1 MSIRARP
8 NSSPL
13 TPSMV
18 TLGSGPEQACS
29 GSDPRLSDARQ
40 FIAVDG
46 VTIGKPRNVD
56 FKSGTNVTLAGVEIV
71 GEDKVEITVNSTGGG
86 GASDH
91 GALTGL
97 SDDDHAHYALA
108 DGTRGDFEP
117 MGSVGIHEA
126 QANPHAQYQLT
137 SEKGAAS
144 GYAALDASSKLPIAI
159 IPTGSSS
166 TTVCIGD
173 DVRLSDRRV
182 ADGIYETSGPTDMPI
197 GAIADGE
204 YLRRSGSSII
214 GGTPTGGSGD
224 DTVGSG
230 VSATDIAITATYA
243 DIVSDTLTLAAG
255 DQVDIQ
261 IVGVILNNS
270 GAVRTYRWQ
279 FNIGAAT
286 VEVIDGATV
295 ASNASNRAWFKL
307 NATCA
312 VVSSSSSSQTMDLW
326 RTGPIATS
334 TSSSSATTSLRS
346 VWRFDT
352 SSNLTGTVNL
362 TVKGRADATAGTQ
375 SMRVLQYKIIKTP
388 TR

>member
-1 MSIRARP
+1 MTRRIVPDGDGTVPAPRSLGRRP
-8 NSSPL
+8 
-13 TPSMV
+13 
-18 TLGSGPEQACS
+18 GQACS
-29 GSDPRLSDARQ
+29 GNDDRLSDARATILVNGTELGLRRNINLVQ
-40 FIAVDG
+40 SGSVTLSGVDYPDTDTVD
-46 VTIGKPRNVD
+46 VTID
-56 FKSGTNVTLAGVEIV
+56 A
-71 GEDKVEITVNSTGGG
+71 TGGSG
-86 GASDH
+86 PSDH

-97 SDDDHAHYALA
+97 GDDDHAQYALA
-108 DGTRGDFEP
+108 DGTRGSFEP
-117 MGSVGIHEA
+117 IGSVGIHEA
-126 QANPHAQYQLT
+126 QANPHAQYQLA

-144 GYAALDASSKLPIAI
+144 GYAALDASSKLPIAS

-173 DVRLSDRRV
+173 DARLSNRRV

-204 YLRRSGSSII
+204 YLRRSGSSIV

-286 VEVIDGATV
+286 VEIIDGATV
-295 ASNASNRAWFKL
+295 ATNATNRAWFKL
-307 NATCA
+307 NVTCA

-326 RTGPIATS
+326 RTGPVATS

-375 SMRVLQYKIIKTP
+375 NMRVLQYKVIKTP